1 MEAGRRS
8 AGRRQGFEARPKTGG
23 LSEES
28 VPWELPEKELR
39 EDHREAR
46 SMTPA
51 DGLFF
56 AETDLPSVA
65 VGHAAAVVAVAGAAA
80 GAAAVVATVAA
91 DGVVAVATV
100 AAVVAEQSA
109 AFAKPAS
116 DAGEI
121 WTTEEPASPGDDE
134 VVSNLEAWC
143 GC

>member
-1 MEAGRRS
+1 
-8 AGRRQGFEARPKTGG
+8 
-23 LSEES
+23 
-28 VPWELPEKELR
+28 
-39 EDHREAR
+39 
-46 SMTPA
+46 MTPA

-65 VGHAAAVVAVAGAAA
+65 VGHAAAVVAVAVAAAGAAA
-80 GAAAVVATVAA
+80 GAAAVVATVAS

>member
-1 MEAGRRS
+1 MAGRRS

-80 GAAAVVATVAA
+80 VVATVAA
-91 DGVVAVATV
+91 DGVVAAVTV

-116 DAGEI
+116 GAGEI

-143 GC
+143 GS

>member
-1 MEAGRRS
+1 
-8 AGRRQGFEARPKTGG
+8 
-23 LSEES
+23 
-28 VPWELPEKELR
+28 
-39 EDHREAR
+39 
-46 SMTPA
+46 MTPA

-65 VGHAAAVVAVAGAAA
+65 VGHAAAVVAVA

-116 DAGEI
+116 GAGEI

-143 GC
+143 GS

>member
-1 MEAGRRS
+1 
-8 AGRRQGFEARPKTGG
+8 
-23 LSEES
+23 
-28 VPWELPEKELR
+28 
-39 EDHREAR
+39 
-46 SMTPA
+46 MTPA

-65 VGHAAAVVAVAGAAA
+65 AGHAAAVVAVAVAGGAAA